1 MVVVVMGVAGAG
13 KTEVGRQLAAAL
25 GWRFVEGDDFHS
37 EANRAKLARGVPL
50 DDADRAPWLAALR
63 AEIER
68 TLAAGEGAVVTCSA
82 LKRAYQ
88 RELVVDRNR
97 VKLVH
102 LTGSKALLAE
112 RIGNRRGHFAD
123 PKILDSQLATL
134 EPPEDAITI
143 DVTPPPAEI
152 VAAIRRALG
161 V

>member
-1 MVVVVMGVAGAG
+1 MVVVVMGVSGAG
-13 KTEVGRQLAAAL
+13 KTVVGRRLASAL
-25 GWRFVEGDDFHS
+25 GWRFVEGDDLHS
-37 EANRAKLARGVPL
+37 EANRAKLTRGVPL

-63 AEIER
+63 GEIQR
-68 TLAAGEGAVVTCSA
+68 TLAAGASAVVTCSA

-88 RELVVDRNR
+88 RELVVDPER

-102 LTGSKALLAE
+102 LTAPQALLEE

-123 PKILDSQLATL
+123 PRILDSQLATL

-143 DVTPPPAEI
+143 DVTPPPEEI
-152 VAAIRRALG
+152 VATIRRALG